1 MSWDF
6 MHELRKARAHSHGL
20 RAQLQH
26 GMELLTDDHELC
38 QWDGPLLPLED
49 IDKNRMI
56 RHGTTGGYRQH
67 YRWNIP
73 ACDPCKRAHADEN
86 ARYRNTRRKAS

>member
-1 MSWDF
+1 
-6 MHELRKARAHSHGL
+6 
-20 RAQLQH
+20 
-26 GMELLTDDHELC
+26 MELLTDDHELC

-73 ACDPCKRAHADEN
+73 TCDPCKRAHADEN

>member
-1 MSWDF
+1 MD
-6 MHELRKARAHSHGL
+6 ELRKARAYSHGL
-20 RAQLQH
+20 RHQLRH
-26 GMELLTDDHELC
+26 GLELLTDDHELC

-49 IDKNRMI
+49 IDRDRLI

-73 ACDPCKRAHADEN
+73 ACDACKRAHADEN
-86 ARYRNTRRKAS
+86 NRYRATRRKAS